1 MVMEWMSRLYGI
13 TDLSEITKELAQI
26 ISQFRVVTFTG
37 NLGAGKTTL
46 IKMLCWH
53 WGVKETVNSPTFS
66 LVNQY
71 STEGAEVGDVLFHID
86 LYRLK
91 NEEEAFDAGI
101 EEHLFSGHLCLVEWP
116 EKAIGIVPDNTLRVE
131 ITTQD
136 HEQRHI
142 RVVSGEN

>member
-1 MVMEWMSRLYGI
+1 MAMEWMSRLYGI
-13 TDLSEITKELAQI
+13 ADLSEVAKELAQI

-46 IKMLCWH
+46 IKMLCSN

-71 STEGAEVGDVLFHID
+71 STDGAAVGELLFHID

-101 EEHLFSGHLCLVEWP
+101 EEYLFSGHLCLVEWP
-116 EKAIGIVPDNTLRVE
+116 EKAIGIIPDNTLRVE

>member
-46 IKMLCWH
+46 IKMLCAH
-53 WGVKETVNSPTFS
+53 LGVKETVNSPTFS

-71 STEGAEVGDVLFHID
+71 TIEGAEVGDVLFHID
-86 LYRLK
+86 LYRLN

-116 EKAIGIVPDNTLRVE
+116 EKAIGIIPDNTLRVE

>member
-13 TDLSEITKELAQI
+13 TDLPEITKELAQI

-46 IKMLCWH
+46 IKMLCAH
-53 WGVKETVNSPTFS
+53 LGVKETVNSPTFS

-71 STEGAEVGDVLFHID
+71 SIEGAEVGNVLFHID

-116 EKAIGIVPDNTLRVE
+116 EKAIGIIPDNTLRVE

>member
-13 TDLSEITKELAQI
+13 ADLPEIAKELAQI

-46 IKMLCWH
+46 IKVLCGH
-53 WGVKETVNSPTFS
+53 LGVKETVNSPTFS

-71 STEGAEVGDVLFHID
+71 SIEGAEVGVVLFHID

-116 EKAIGIVPDNTLRVE
+116 EKAIGIIPDNTLRVE